1 MSGSTRRLEMPVL
14 FLLALCVSA
23 AFSPRVGHAQAP
35 ESAAVSAPASAA
47 AAAPGSAE
55 AAAPGS
61 TPAAAPGSAPASA
74 PGSAA
79 ASAPASAPAGL
90 GGPDAW
96 AAPLP
101 DGAAC
106 PAGNLIGKKK
116 PLFWEYAYNPDRI
129 SDEIAAE
136 DGDNWKS
143 DVTVELTTAAGHVDF
158 DLGARTLIRGIALQG
173 DNNDDYPIEVSDDRK
188 TWRPVW
194 TPSAVDGAGMRF
206 RAKDTLSAVGR
217 YLRVGAAKG
226 DQSYSIGEMQVF
238 CQKPEKFPAEVTR
251 KKGVVKDETAERNKK
266 YANAKMEMALICFAA
281 FFFVLVAPPRR
292 KPVASPPPAEGD
304 AAAESNHRLED
315 SWKFGA
321 ALCAAAYLRFVLEL
335 GGAEFGLKALQGV
348 LGPLAILGVII
359 YMVIQNRDAARLRWP
374 LALVGGALTL
384 VHSASMAWTL
394 RPGQAFTADLT
405 LGLSIA
411 VAVACAGVLLWAR
424 RSGRPMALW
433 FERTTLMAVALSA
446 AFTWTNYGAFH
457 GSRVIHF
464 WDTFHYYAGSKYF
477 AENRYTNLYYCVQW
491 AEIDAGRQ
499 KVVEA
504 RKVRN
509 LKTNLLE
516 ETDEIIAHPE
526 VCRDVY
532 SDARWKEFRSDVEY
546 FRKNMG
552 ADWWDKMFKDHGYNA
567 SPVWNMF
574 GSRFSNMSPASDE
587 QIRNIAMLDLFF
599 YVSMFVA
606 ILWAF
611 GLRAFA
617 LALVVLGVGY
627 PWAYYWTGGAF
638 ARVAWLWDAVLGVC
652 FLKRRWYFLGG
663 AAVMGAALDRAFPS
677 VLFFGV
683 GIAMVLQFIKHLRGR
698 GETDPPP
705 AGEGPRFLG
714 VRRAHWMVALGAVA
728 ALSIAVPMS
737 AATSGGMKSWSE
749 FWDNSQKHRKTPLT
763 NHMGLPTLWTYHP
776 AHVARKSKN
785 DKMEDPFQGWKDK
798 RQDLLRERA
807 PLWALSVAAFIAL
820 IAFWSRRFKEPW
832 QLTAASTLF
841 IVGLF
846 ELTCYYYNFVILLA
860 PLAISRA
867 RHALVFIAMA
877 FIGQYV
883 QLRIGWFD
891 EQYLWE
897 TVFVL
902 VFMLYMFID
911 QTLFG
916 VPKPDDGET
925 GDSANP
931 RPAPAP
937 AIAEAVPTPTP
948 PGSSVGE

>member
-1 MSGSTRRLEMPVL
+1 ML
-14 FLLALCVSA
+14 LLAVVIGGLGL
-23 AFSPRVGHAQAP
+23 PRGGHAQAP
-35 ESAAVSAPASAA
+35 ASAAPSAPASAA
-47 AAAPGSAE
+47 PSAPASPAPSAP
-55 AAAPGS
+55 ASPAP
-61 TPAAAPGSAPASA
+61 SAPASA
-74 PGSAA
+74 AP
-79 ASAPASAPAGL
+79 SAPASAAPSAPASAGVIQGL
-90 GGPDAW
+90 AGPQAW

-101 DGAAC
+101 AGVSC

-158 DLGARTLIRGIALQG
+158 DLGAPTLVRGIALQG
-173 DNNDDYPIEVSDDRK
+173 DNNDDYPIEISDDRK

-194 TPSAVDGAGMRF
+194 TPGPVDGAGMRF
-206 RAKDTLSAVGR
+206 RASDTLSATGR

-281 FFFVLVAPPRR
+281 FFFVLVAPPKR
-292 KPVASPPPAEGD
+292 KPAVPGDETAST
-304 AAAESNHRLED
+304 AATETSHRLED

-348 LGPLAILGVII
+348 LGPVAILGVVI
-359 YMVIQNRDAARLRWP
+359 YMVIQNRNAERLRWP
-374 LALVGGALTL
+374 LALVGGALAL
-384 VHSASMAWTL
+384 VHSVSMAWTL
-394 RPGQAFTADLT
+394 RPSQAFTANLT
-405 LGLSIA
+405 LGLALAVGIA
-411 VAVACAGVLLWAR
+411 CLGVLVWAR
-424 RSGRPMALW
+424 RTGRPMALW
-433 FERTTLMAVALSA
+433 FERTTLTAVALSA

-516 ETDEIIAHPE
+516 ETDDIIAHPE

-532 SDARWKEFRSDVEY
+532 TDARWKEFRSDVEY

-574 GSRFSNMSPASDE
+574 GARFSNMSPASDE

-599 YVSMFVA
+599 YVSMFLA

-652 FLKRRWYFLGG
+652 FLKKRWYFLGG
-663 AAVMGAALDRAFPS
+663 AALMGAALDRAFPS
-677 VLFFGV
+677 MLFVGV
-683 GIAMVLQFIKHLRGR
+683 GIAMVIQFVKHLRGR
-698 GETDPPP
+698 GETDPVPVD
-705 AGEGPRFLG
+705 EGARFLG

-728 ALSIAVPMS
+728 ALAIAVPMS

-807 PLWALSVAAFIAL
+807 PFWALSVIAMVAL
-820 IAFWSRRFKEPW
+820 IGFWSRRFREPW

-902 VFMLYMFID
+902 VFMLYLFVD
-911 QTLFG
+911 QAITG
-916 VPKPDDGET
+916 VPSDEASEPTPAEPARP
-925 GDSANP
+925 SAP
-931 RPAPAP
+931 VL
-937 AIAEAVPTPTP
+937 AEVVPTPSP